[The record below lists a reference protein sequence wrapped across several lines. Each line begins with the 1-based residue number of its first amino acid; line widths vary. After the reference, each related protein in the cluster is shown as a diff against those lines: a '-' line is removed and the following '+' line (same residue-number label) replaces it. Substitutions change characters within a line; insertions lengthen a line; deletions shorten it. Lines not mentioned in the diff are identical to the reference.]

1 MQNDFEVLSRI
12 LESRYSCRAYQ
23 TRQVADADIEDIILA
38 ASRVPTWC
46 NAQPWQVLVTKGSAT
61 QAFSKALVH
70 AAQTEEME
78 PDFDWPLQY
87 TGDYQDRRRV
97 CGYQLYEALGIERND
112 YERRGEQMME
122 NFRFFGAPHVAIVTT
137 EAELGPYGAMDTGGF
152 IAAFTLAARA
162 KGIATVAQA
171 SVTGYAPTIRKH
183 FGIPENRWIQTAISL
198 GYEEKS
204 HPANSFRTDRA
215 AIKDV
220 LTLVDNEPED

>member
-12 LESRYSCRAYQ
+12 LENRYSCRAYQ
-23 TRQVADADIEDIILA
+23 SRQVADAEIEEIVSA

-46 NAQPWQVLVTKGSAT
+46 NAQPWQVLVTKGGAT

-70 AAQTEEME
+70 AAKTQEMA

-87 TGDYQDRRRV
+87 SGDYQDRRRV
-97 CGYQLYEALGIERND
+97 CGYQLYEALGIERD
-112 YERRGEQMME
+112 DRERRGEQMME
-122 NFRFFGAPHVAIVTT
+122 NYRFFGAPHVAIVTT

-152 IAAFTLAARA
+152 IALFTLAARA

-183 FGIPENRWIQTAISL
+183 FDIPKNRWIQTAISF
-198 GYEEKS
+198 GFEDTG
-204 HPANSFRTDRA
+204 HPANNFRTDRA
-215 AIKDV
+215 DVGDV
-220 LTLVDNEPED
+220 LTILDNSRR